1 MSEQRVTQNALNLQE
16 VLFVMGGPSLDD
28 SDDEDEDEDEDTDRR
43 LHPRNCCFY
52 NPKLGKDNFSWHSNS
67 IGRIT
72 IMWNTYLFCILP
84 VKSEYTSRGNLLLTR
99 CSFNKLW
106 LYARG

>member
-1 MSEQRVTQNALNLQE
+1 MFHSTKYILCCCFILQKREMTGGMSEQRVTQNALNLQE

-72 IMWNTYLFCILP
+72 IMWNT
-84 VKSEYTSRGNLLLTR
+84 
-99 CSFNKLW
+99 
-106 LYARG
+106 